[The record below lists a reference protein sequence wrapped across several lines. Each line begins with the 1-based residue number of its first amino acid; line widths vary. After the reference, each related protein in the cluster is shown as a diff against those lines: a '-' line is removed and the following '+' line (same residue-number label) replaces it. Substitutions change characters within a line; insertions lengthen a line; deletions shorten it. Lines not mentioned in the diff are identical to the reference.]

1 MITLSLLQYLSNN
14 GYGIIDK
21 DLFWQKLS
29 LGKIGVYITSIG
41 QSQERGQLRVQRY
54 QLYSRGK
61 NDVDGYNRL
70 AKIVEFLNNSYGVC
84 KLPKAGFLDLDR
96 GSLATGSLSP
106 SGTNS
111 QAFANAKEY
120 ESVTI
125 MPVSTP
131 TNIGED
137 TNGRIIWSVTGEL
150 RY

>member
-1 MITLSLLQYLSNN
+1 MITLSLLQYLADN
-14 GYGIIDK
+14 GYGEIDA

-29 LGKIGVYITSIG
+29 LGRIGVYITDIG
-41 QSQERGQLRVQRY
+41 QPQTRGQLRVQRY

-61 NDVDGYNRL
+61 NDVDGYTRL
-70 AKIVEFLNNSYGVC
+70 MKIVDFLNSSYATC
-84 KLPKAGFLDLDR
+84 TLPKAGFFQLNKSKLNS
-96 GSLATGSLSP
+96 GKLAP
-106 SGTNS
+106 EN
-111 QAFANAKEY
+111 ADIFADTKEY
-120 ESVTI
+120 KNVSI